1 MSRLLVVTV
10 ACGSLGFALMLAFE
24 GPLARSVGMAALLGF
39 VLCGVALIASPE
51 YLGRGEEP

>member
-1 MSRLLVVTV
+1 MSRLYIATV
-10 ACGSLGFALMLAFE
+10 ACGSVGFVLMLVFD

-51 YLGRGEEP
+51 YLERDEQP

>member
-1 MSRLLVVTV
+1 V
-10 ACGSLGFALMLAFE
+10 ASGSVGFVLMLVFE